1 MHNGYSVSLRTKEKY
16 KSVFLPTG
24 VGVGAGVEEG
34 IDIDE
39 KADVGEGVGVSIAV
53 VVGSGRV
60 PTLHPLVLQHC
71 VTQDWIFPPLLSL
84 REAHATS
91 QNIDGKHPLAKTT
104 WLVLR
109 SKASWV
115 KQTKSGGHSC
125 ISWLAVQCLSPS
137 PWQLE
142 QFSCI
147 AVKVNNV
154 LFGKKEVW
162 C

>member
-34 IDIDE
+34 IDMGGE
-39 KADVGEGVGVSIAV
+39 ADLGEGAGGGIAVGV
-53 VVGSGRV
+53 GDGRD
-60 PTLHPLVLQHC
+60 PTLHPLILQHW

-91 QNIDGKHPLAKTT
+91 QNIDGKQFLEKRT
-104 WLVLR
+104 WLVLV
-109 SKASWV
+109 SNASWV

-125 ISWLAVQCLSPS
+125 ISWLAVHCVSPS

-147 AVKVNNV
+147 AVKVNKV
-154 LFGKKEVW
+154 RFGK
-162 C
+162 